1 MGNNSFSHTR
11 GKGIT
16 RLFAGFCKVVS
27 SVASVGWAHGV
38 RSGAKRRSQETKS
51 RGSTQMV
58 EINHLSREIS
68 RVDTVQILNAES
80 DTNLL

>member
-1 MGNNSFSHTR
+1 MMIPSLDAKKASTILIRRMGS
-11 GKGIT
+11 
-16 RLFAGFCKVVS
+16 L
-27 SVASVGWAHGV
+27 
-38 RSGAKRRSQETKS
+38 RSNEAKRRSYETKS

-68 RVDTVQILNAES
+68 RVVTVQIFNAES